1 MGSVPTFSIELPKRK
16 LPTLLASTSTATK
29 TPICQELKLTS
40 TTLKAGGVQMGDISQ
55 SASTIYRQQRSAV
68 RIAYL
73 LTCLK
78 NFVPFFYI
86 HSKSLLTNHQ
96 SKGLSPVMYN
106 RMEKYLEDIKIIYN
120 LQFGFRKK
128 YLTEHALLS
137 ITEQIKTNFHQKNTL
152 VAFLLNLKK
161 HLTLSIT
168 KYFFQ
173 KLNIMA

>member
-1 MGSVPTFSIELPKRK
+1 MYHSLPYFHCRESLGDSDDSADCEDEWQPSVWLKNILNMGSVPTFSIELPKRK

-55 SASTIYRQQRSAV
+55 SALTMYMQQRSAV

-86 HSKSLLTNHQ
+86 HSKSLLTNH
-96 SKGLSPVMYN
+96 
-106 RMEKYLEDIKIIYN
+106 
-120 LQFGFRKK
+120 
-128 YLTEHALLS
+128 
-137 ITEQIKTNFHQKNTL
+137 
-152 VAFLLNLKK
+152 
-161 HLTLSIT
+161 
-168 KYFFQ
+168 
-173 KLNIMA
+173 